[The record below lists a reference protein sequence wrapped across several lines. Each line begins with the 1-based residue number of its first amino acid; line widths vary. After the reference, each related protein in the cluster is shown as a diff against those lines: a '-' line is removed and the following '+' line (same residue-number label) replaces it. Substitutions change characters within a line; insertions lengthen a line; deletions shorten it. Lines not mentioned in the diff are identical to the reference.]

1 MTTPF
6 GSVVGQLLEEA
17 GGSIPYNLPE
27 ESIFLESVRGL
38 RSELDSIVAG
48 DPGFVIDPST
58 IDHDALL
65 NFDQDEH
72 YLQSAIIEVGIVAT
86 GTWNADVLTEVYGGT
101 GQSSYILGD
110 TLYSDA
116 ADSIAKLA
124 GNTVA
129 TKKFLTQ
136 VGDGAVSAA
145 PAWNT
150 IVDGDIAE
158 SSVTQHEAALT
169 IGASQVTAGTFGTG
183 AYVFD
188 NTVSGI
194 TTLTAT
200 TLAGTLSTA
209 TQNSVTTMT
218 GLTTI
223 GTLVGGAVPA
233 SLVTAGTFGAG
244 DYVFPADVTTS
255 ASFISTGG
263 GATGKFLTGGA
274 GATVFAFSGANFD
287 IRAGDGMQSSQ
298 NVLRVASTG
307 AFDFQSNTVS
317 MGTLT
322 IDDPDEWLLLTD
334 TATSGS
340 VDLTFQNGTT
350 GTGAAGFQIGI
361 TAAEKAILLNYENTD
376 MLFHVNNT
384 LAATLAPGGN
394 LTLVGSLTATT
405 LTITGSNNLLHITGT
420 NGKELRFESTTNAQD
435 LDITYY
441 DNLGAERGKW
451 NWNEGSQNLTYSTAS
466 AATVLVLSLS
476 GDVAI
481 AGTTTFNTIT
491 YTWPASDGGSG
502 DLLTTNGAGA
512 LSWTAGGGGGLGGS
526 GTAGT
531 LSKWS
536 AVSTLTDS
544 IMTESG
550 TTVTVTSTLNATNL
564 GGTLST
570 AAQGNVTSLGTLVAL
585 TVDNIVINGNTISS
599 IAGTDLLITPLG
611 GQQIVLDG
619 AVTIDGSVVT
629 AITSLSSNKIIIS
642 AADGIVR
649 SLANGST
656 ILSGGTTNILGA
668 NIVLYGQSHASQAA
682 DWELR
687 SATTVRLDWD
697 ESDLEFTVH
706 GAIAISGDFRHQGTN
721 LGFFNTAAQPKQ
733 QVLGSRSGGAALTN
747 LLIELAQ
754 YGLIIDGTSA

>member
-27 ESIFLESVRGL
+27 ESIYLESVRGL
-38 RSELDSIVAG
+38 RTELDSIVAG

-116 ADSIAKLA
+116 ANSIAKLA

-136 VGDGAVSAA
+136 VGDGAISAA

-150 IVDGDIAE
+150 IIDGDIAE
-158 SSVTQHEAALT
+158 SSVTQHQAALS
-169 IGASQVTAGTFGTG
+169 IGAAQ
-183 AYVFD
+183 
-188 NTVSGI
+188 I
-194 TTLTAT
+194 
-200 TLAGTLSTA
+200 
-209 TQNSVTTMT
+209 
-218 GLTTI
+218 
-223 GTLVGGAVPA
+223 
-233 SLVTAGTFGAG
+233 TAGTFGAG

-255 ASFISTGG
+255 ASFVSTGG

-322 IDDPDEWLLLTD
+322 IDDTNEWLLLTD

-361 TAAEKAILLNYENTD
+361 TTTEKAILLNYENTD

-384 LAATLAPGGN
+384 LAATLAPGGS
-394 LTLVGSLTATT
+394 LTLVGDLFLASGAVINFNSGNM
-405 LTITGSNNLLHITGT
+405 TITHSASKLGIEGGDVGIGLSGPAYRLEVNAALGTDGFVAQFANDADAGILISRNANTGGVGLAFREAASDRLEISVREASLPTFGSDVVFTIAADGAFDFKTGT
-420 NGKELRFESTTNAQD
+420 TK
-435 LDITYY
+435 
-441 DNLGAERGKW
+441 
-451 NWNEGSQNLTYSTAS
+451 
-466 AATVLVLSLS
+466 
-476 GDVAI
+476 
-481 AGTTTFNTIT
+481 FNTVT

-512 LSWTAGGGGGLGGS
+512 LWWTAGGGGGLGGS

-550 TTVTVTSTLNATNL
+550 VTVTVATTLNATTL

-570 AAQGNVTSLGTLVAL
+570 AAQGNITSLGTLVAL
-585 TVDNIVINGNTISS
+585 TVDNIAINGNTISS

-629 AITSLSSNKIIIS
+629 GITSLSSDKVIVS

-649 SLANGST
+649 SVANATT

-706 GAIAISGDFRHQGTN
+706 GGIAITGDFTHQGTN
-721 LGFFNTAAQPKQ
+721 IGFFNTAVQPKQ